1 MTKEPRLVAE
11 PTIHSRR
18 RPWLVWGA
26 GVLAYLIA
34 VSHRTSFGV
43 AGIEATER
51 FNATASA
58 LAVFTVAQLVVYAG
72 LQIPVG
78 VLVDRFGPRVMIV
91 GGAVLMALGQVQLA
105 FAESVSAG
113 IAGRLLVGAG
123 DAMTFVAV
131 LRLLPAW
138 FEPRRIPVLTQLTGI
153 LGQLGQILSVVPFLA
168 VLQHAGWTTAFLS
181 AAALG
186 ALAVVVGAA
195 LIRDQPG
202 GSAQRTRSTLRQT
215 GVSLAEAWNQP
226 GTRLGLWCHFT
237 TQFSGTVFVLIWGYP
252 YLVSAQGLSTAVAS
266 MLMTAFVVVGILC
279 GPLLGVYVS
288 RHPLRRSTMVLIITA
303 ATALAWLV
311 VLTYP
316 GRAPLWMLVL
326 LVVTVAIG
334 GPGSMIGF
342 DFARTFNPASRLG
355 TATGIVNIG
364 GFTAA
369 LVSMF
374 AIGLILDV
382 LFVTGFSNGDLYS
395 LDSFRVAFS
404 IQFLVLGIGTAG
416 ILIVRRR
423 VRAQLA
429 RQAVIVPPL
438 REALA
443 RERRRRREARN
454 SRATAKRGKKQAA
467 QATTSPAH
475 SEDSGDLP
483 T

>member
-1 MTKEPRLVAE
+1 MTGVPRLATE
-11 PTIHSRR
+11 ESRTTDR
-18 RPWLVWGA
+18 RAWLVWGA

-34 VSHRTSFGV
+34 VTQRTSFGV

-58 LAVFTVAQLVVYAG
+58 LAIFTVAQLVIYAG
-72 LQIPVG
+72 MQIPVG

-91 GGAVLMALGQVQLA
+91 SGAALMALGQTQLA
-105 FAESVSAG
+105 FAEAVPAG
-113 IAGRLLVGAG
+113 IVGRLLVGGG

-138 FEPRRIPVLTQLTGI
+138 FESRRIPLLTQLTGI
-153 LGQLGQILSVVPFLA
+153 LGQFGQILSVVPFLA
-168 VLQHAGWTTAFLS
+168 VLQYAGWSTAFLS
-181 AAALG
+181 AAGLG
-186 ALAVVVGAA
+186 VFAAVLGLSMIRDEPYGAA
-195 LIRDQPG
+195 
-202 GSAQRTRSTLRQT
+202 QRSRVSLRQT
-215 GVSLAEAWNQP
+215 GVSLADAWKQP

-252 YLVSAQGLSTAVAS
+252 YLVSAQSLPAATASV
-266 MLMTAFVVVGILC
+266 LMTLFVVVGMVC
-279 GPLLGVYVS
+279 GPLLGVYVA
-288 RHPLRRSTMVLIITA
+288 RHPLRRSTMVLAITA

-316 GRAPLWMLVL
+316 GQAPLWLLVL
-326 LVVTVAIG
+326 FVVTLAVG

-369 LVSMF
+369 LITMF
-374 AIGLILDV
+374 AVGLILD
-382 LFVTGFSNGDLYS
+382 LLLASGFSNGDLYA
-395 LDSFRVAFS
+395 LDSFRIAFS
-404 IQFLVLGIGTAG
+404 VQFLILIGGTAA
-416 ILIVRRR
+416 ILVLRRR

-429 RQAVIVPPL
+429 RQSIVVPPL

-443 RERRRRREARN
+443 RELRRRRQVRRTG
-454 SRATAKRGKKQAA
+454 TAPPQSK
-467 QATTSPAH
+467 
-475 SEDSGDLP
+475 DSGDLP